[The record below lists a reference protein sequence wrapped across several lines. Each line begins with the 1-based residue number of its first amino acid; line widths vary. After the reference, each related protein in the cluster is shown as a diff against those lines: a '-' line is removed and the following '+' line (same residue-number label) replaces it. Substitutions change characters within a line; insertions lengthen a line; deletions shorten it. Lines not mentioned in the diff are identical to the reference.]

1 MLMTQ
6 SMAEVNAMP
15 LRQLGSIF
23 SLCDKEKHE
32 IDPNMIRTMKRMR
45 APICRTGIPL

>member
-6 SMAEVNAMP
+6 SMAEVNSML

-23 SLCDKEKHE
+23 PLCDKEKNE
-32 IDPNMIRTMKRMR
+32 IDLNMIQTMKRMR